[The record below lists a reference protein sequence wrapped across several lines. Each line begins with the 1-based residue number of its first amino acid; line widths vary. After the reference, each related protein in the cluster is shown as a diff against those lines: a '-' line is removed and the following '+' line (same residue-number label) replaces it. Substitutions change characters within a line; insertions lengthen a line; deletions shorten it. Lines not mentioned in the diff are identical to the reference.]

1 MILTALDNRKGPHTL
16 MFPALF
22 TAYNSFVSEKIEDFN
37 ISFYY
42 DAPQN
47 ILNTYLTDI
56 IE

>member
-1 MILTALDNRKGPHTL
+1 